1 VESVF
6 SPEALLTLTPAHKIL
21 RLKVM
26 PKFSFPLSGLFGV
39 LKPSGPTSMSVLR
52 DVKKLVAKSSLFVEP
67 DKLVKQEHSKKHSKK
82 RSRFDPVKIGQGG
95 TLDPLADGVLGVFTL
110 EHANF
115 QPKTDPLNR
124 SHRRRKRNQ
133 TFEPILRLY

>member
-1 VESVF
+1 
-6 SPEALLTLTPAHKIL
+6 
-21 RLKVM
+21 
-26 PKFSFPLSGLFGV
+26 
-39 LKPSGPTSMSVLR
+39 MSVLR

-67 DKLVKQEHSKKHSKK
+67 DKLVKQDHSKKHSKK

-115 QPKTDPLNR
+115 QSETNPLNR

>member
-1 VESVF
+1 
-6 SPEALLTLTPAHKIL
+6 
-21 RLKVM
+21 M

-39 LKPSGPTSMSVLR
+39 LKPSGPTSMSVLK

-67 DKLVKQEHSKKHSKK
+67 DKLVKQDHLGKHSRK

-95 TLDPLADGVLGVFTL
+95 TLDPLADGVLGMFTL

-115 QPKTDPLNR
+115 QPKTDPLNC

-133 TFEPILRLY
+133 AFEPILGLY